1 MREER
6 RHRGGGAPWTLPPC
20 RHRTALLPSPVPS
33 GNIVRQL
40 STCKPAYSAMQQ
52 CVRVVL
58 PSERRAALRRP
69 FAFAAIALPARG
81 SKFVQEPSTG
91 LHLEAEHC
99 VNRFACAQLQST
111 GVRVKRIAGTV
122 GVKVYALGIYV
133 DATAVK
139 RVLAAKFKGKAPT
152 AEACAEAVISL
163 TDVERNLQLVF
174 ARSVDGATVA
184 SALAERLESK
194 VRPCSAGRL
203 ASTCILLRRLTGRKG
218 VTSLGSVQGCVCG
231 CKVGARLC
239 CESERKQRREAHSAG
254 QRRNQSFSHV
264 PSPRVSVDGGLS
276 GAYIAHACINWH
288 QRSEP
293 DPTRALRAR
302 IQLWQT
308 RRRRSGPPSAP
319 TSQSNECCFLIS
331 PL

>member
-6 RHRGGGAPWTLPPC
+6 RHRGGEAPAHFHRVAIGQLLPP
-20 RHRTALLPSPVPS
+20 PVQS

-40 STCKPAYSAMQQ
+40 STCKPTYSAMQQ

-58 PSERRAALRRP
+58 PSERRAARTLRRP

-111 GVRVKRIAGTV
+111 GVRVKRIAGAL

-174 ARSVDGATVA
+174 ARSVDGASVA

-231 CKVGARLC
+231 CQAGARLC

-254 QRRNQSFSHV
+254 QRHNQSFSHV
-264 PSPRVSVDGGLS
+264 TSPRVSVDGGLS

-302 IQLWQT
+302 IQWWQT
-308 RRRRSGPPSAP
+308 PRRRSGLPSAP
-319 TSQSNECCFLIS
+319 TSHPRI
-331 PL
+331 

>member
-1 MREER
+1 MHSEWSF
-6 RHRGGGAPWTLPPC
+6 HRVAFGQRCGSVA
-20 RHRTALLPSPVPS
+20 SPIRD
-33 GNIVRQL
+33 IVRQL

-58 PSERRAALRRP
+58 PSERRAARTLRRP

-81 SKFVQEPSTG
+81 SAKFVQEPSTG

-99 VNRFACAQLQST
+99 VNRFACTQLQST
-111 GVRVKRIAGTV
+111 GVRVKRIAGL

-133 DATAVK
+133 DAIAVK

-194 VRPCSAGRL
+194 VRPYSAGRL
-203 ASTCILLRRLTGRKG
+203 STCSLLRRLTGRKG

-231 CKVGARLC
+231 CQAGARLC
-239 CESERKQRREAHSAG
+239 CESERK
-254 QRRNQSFSHV
+254 
-264 PSPRVSVDGGLS
+264 
-276 GAYIAHACINWH
+276 
-288 QRSEP
+288 
-293 DPTRALRAR
+293 
-302 IQLWQT
+302 
-308 RRRRSGPPSAP
+308 
-319 TSQSNECCFLIS
+319 
-331 PL
+331 